1 MSDSRK
7 ANYLDQFDEE
17 TLPSIEQCIVFDGD
31 RLHFTK
37 VGVARFR
44 ERFARAGIDIRNV
57 RNVEQL
63 DAACRASFGEE
74 MQAFAEMV
82 MSRKGPRIERELL
95 AAIALGDEA
104 ETRRLSDVLNRHR
117 RIGLKLI
124 SSNES

>member
-37 VGVARFR
+37 VGIARFR

-82 MSRKGPRIERELL
+82 MSRRGPRTERALV
-95 AAIALGDEA
+95 AAIALGDKA
-104 ETRRLSDVLNRHR
+104 EMQRLSDVLER
-117 RIGLKLI
+117 RRKSGLKLI
-124 SSNES
+124 SCRET